1 MFLWEGT
8 DEEFALYVRG
18 AFSIPASLA
27 TVTITPRGSRRRSAV
42 AISGDAG
49 AIVFVLAMD
58 PQSRKVLIA
67 PYVMGALVSSAAVV
81 ERAKHPDGDADMRA
95 ITALG
100 LRHLSAEIVLNLLGP
115 QLH

>member
-1 MFLWEGT
+1 
-8 DEEFALYVRG
+8 
-18 AFSIPASLA
+18 
-27 TVTITPRGSRRRSAV
+27 V

-49 AIVFVLAMD
+49 AIVFVVTMD

-81 ERAKHPDGDADMRA
+81 ERAKDPDGDADMRA
-95 ITALG
+95 ITALS
-100 LRHLSAEIVLNLLGP
+100 LRHLSADIVLNLLGP